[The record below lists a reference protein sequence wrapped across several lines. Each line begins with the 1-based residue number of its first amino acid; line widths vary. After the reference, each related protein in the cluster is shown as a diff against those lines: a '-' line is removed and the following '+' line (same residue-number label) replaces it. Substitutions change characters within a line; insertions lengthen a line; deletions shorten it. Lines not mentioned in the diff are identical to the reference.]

1 MESFPSFRCPIFSHY
16 MNSIER
22 LIVAGLSIF
31 GLASPALA
39 GTPNEPPADAMREM
53 RLRALASPASDYG
66 IAATK
71 AFSPVYGVLIDFPI
85 DQVTA
90 TVLSLSDGTA
100 SLYTTSTFGV
110 IGGGSHETVRAAAM
124 RLVKSANQFF
134 DEAKSTKDYPYPAK
148 GKVRFYLVSF
158 SGVKVIETDLSAIE
172 CDQSKYSSLFWL
184 GQEVM
189 TQLRLSTE
197 LK

>member
-1 MESFPSFRCPIFSHY
+1 MKENSTPVPSVYY
-16 MNSIER
+16 MNAFKR
-22 LIVAGLSIF
+22 FAVAVLSIL
-31 GLASPALA
+31 GLASSAQA
-39 GTPNEPPADAMREM
+39 GTPNKPPADAMREM

-66 IAATK
+66 IAPTK
-71 AFSPVYGVLIDFPI
+71 EFSRVYGVLIDFPI

-90 TVLSLSDGTA
+90 TILSLSDGTA

-110 IGGGSHETVRAAAM
+110 IGGGSHKTVRVAAM
-124 RLVKSANQFF
+124 RLVKSADQFF
-134 DEAKSTKDYPYPAK
+134 DEAKLTKDYPYPAK

-158 SGVKVIETDLSAIE
+158 SGVKVIEADLTAIE
-172 CDQSKYSSLFWL
+172 SDQSKYSSLFWL